1 MTWGVVIFPGS
12 NCDRDCIHVLRAVLG
27 QRVLEVWHE
36 DQSLDGLDA
45 LVLPGGFTY
54 GDYLRS
60 GAIAATAPV
69 MDAIRA
75 FAGRGG
81 LVLGICN
88 GFQILT
94 EARLLPGT
102 LARNAGL
109 RFRCV
114 PTWVRVE
121 STATPFTVTLPCGA
135 VLQMPIA
142 HGDGGYLASPE
153 EIATLEAAG
162 QVVFRYC
169 DARGRVTPS
178 ANPNGSVAAI
188 AGVANTA
195 GNVVGLM
202 PHPERA
208 AETLLGST
216 DGRRV
221 FESAVAYLSRRASD
235 APTVTAAP
243 AVAAAPA
250 AGGRR

>member
-12 NCDRDCIHVLRAVLG
+12 NCDRDCVHVLRAVLD
-27 QRVLEVWHE
+27 QRVVEVWHE
-36 DQSLDGLDA
+36 DRSLDGVDA

-69 MDAIRA
+69 MRAVRA
-75 FAGRGG
+75 FAERGG
-81 LVLGICN
+81 PVLGICN

-121 STATPFTVTLPCGA
+121 STATPFTATLPAGA

-153 EIATLEAAG
+153 EVVSLEATG
-162 QVVFRYC
+162 RVVFRYC
-169 DARGRVTPS
+169 DARGRVDRK
-178 ANPNGSVAAI
+178 SV
-188 AGVANTA
+188 V
-195 GNVVGLM
+195 
-202 PHPERA
+202 
-208 AETLLGST
+208 
-216 DGRRV
+216 
-221 FESAVAYLSRRASD
+221 
-235 APTVTAAP
+235 
-243 AVAAAPA
+243 
-250 AGGRR
+250 